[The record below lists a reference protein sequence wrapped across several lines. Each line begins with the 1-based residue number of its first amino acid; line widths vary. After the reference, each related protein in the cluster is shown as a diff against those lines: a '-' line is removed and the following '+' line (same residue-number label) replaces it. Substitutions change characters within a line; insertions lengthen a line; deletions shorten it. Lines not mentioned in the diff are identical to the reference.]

1 MSCIFS
7 DSDFHL
13 AVFLTTIET
22 SAQDL
27 NVSWQSRLFYLGRYI
42 AFNMIEEDVTKE
54 LSLLLL
60 AVLVFIIVNLV
71 FFKFILRGCCMIR
84 VSGVW
89 LNWQRVCATGWQ
101 DVWLSDV
108 SSCFIT
114 IPPIPTPHTN
124 YKQFTL
130 QLSPVFLNWRSWR
143 SWGS

>member
-13 AVFLTTIET
+13 AAFLTTIET

-60 AVLVFIIVNLV
+60 AVSIFIIVNLV
-71 FFKFILRGCCMIR
+71 FFLIYPQRLLHDSSVRSLVKLTESLCNWLTRRVTDSGYFIIINHPHHHHHPHMLK
-84 VSGVW
+84 
-89 LNWQRVCATGWQ
+89 LNLVDHWWK
-101 DVWLSDV
+101 
-108 SSCFIT
+108 
-114 IPPIPTPHTN
+114 N
-124 YKQFTL
+124 
-130 QLSPVFLNWRSWR
+130 
-143 SWGS
+143 